1 MSVLSTNQPEGTPT
15 WMELR
20 TPDRKGALAFYQAL
34 FGWEYEPY
42 PTGDAGGT
50 VCLLH
55 GRPVAGIVPD
65 TDRTTA
71 VWTMYFATD
80 DCDDTARRVTETG
93 GRLIEAPADLAD
105 HARTAVAVDA
115 VGARFGLWQGR
126 SRLGSEIVNEPDSL
140 VRNDLITPDPGPARA
155 FYTALFGFMLDG
167 NDEVPELDFTFLRRP
182 DGHEIGGI
190 IGSPNVPTSAWG
202 TLFAV
207 SDADAVAERATAS
220 GGSSTEPE
228 DTPYAR
234 MATVTDPA
242 GAVFSVG
249 KAP

>member
-1 MSVLSTNQPEGTPT
+1 MSVLSGNQPEGTPT
-15 WMELR
+15 WIELR
-20 TPDRKGALAFYQAL
+20 TPDRERALPFYQAL
-34 FGWEYEPY
+34 FGWEFEPY
-42 PTGDAGGT
+42 PTGDTDGT
-50 VCLLH
+50 VCLLR

-65 TDRTTA
+65 AERTDA

-80 DCDDTARRVTETG
+80 DCDETARRVTRAG

-115 VGARFGLWQGR
+115 VGARFGLWQGL

-140 VRNDLITPDPGPARA
+140 VRNDLVTPDPEPARA
-155 FYTALFGFMLDG
+155 FYTALFGFTLDG

-190 IGSPNVPTSAWG
+190 VGSADVPTSAWG

-207 SDADAVAERATAS
+207 ADTDAVAARATES

-234 MATVTDPA
+234 MSAVTDPS
-242 GAVFSVG
+242 GGVFSVG
-249 KAP
+249 TAP

>member
-1 MSVLSTNQPEGTPT
+1 MSVLSGNQPEGTPT
-15 WMELR
+15 WIDLR
-20 TPDRKGALAFYQAL
+20 TPDRAGALAFYQVL

-42 PTGDAGGT
+42 PTGDVQGT
-50 VCLLH
+50 RCLLR

-65 TDRTTA
+65 PDRTVA

-80 DCDDTARRVTETG
+80 DCDGTARRVTERG
-93 GRLIEAPADLAD
+93 GRLIEPPADLAD
-105 HARTAVAVDA
+105 HARTAVATDS

-140 VRNDLITPDPGPARA
+140 IRNDLITPDPERARA
-155 FYTALFGFMLDG
+155 FYTALFGFTPDR
-167 NDEVPELDFTFLRRP
+167 NKEVPELDFTFLRRP

-190 IGSPNVPTSAWG
+190 IGSPGVPSSAWE

-207 SDADAVAERATAS
+207 SDTDAVARRATES
-220 GGSSTEPE
+220 GGSSTDPE

-249 KAP
+249 TAP